1 MAALLNIDDMK
12 LSFLL
17 GALNDRPRLK
27 RNTSERVRKNRQQAH
42 LFCHRFSVLGGTV
55 TVCPL
60 LLVLLVLPPY
70 FKLTAVC

>member
-1 MAALLNIDDMK
+1 LF

-27 RNTSERVRKNRQQAH
+27 RNTSERVRKNCQQAY
-42 LFCHRFSVLGGTV
+42 LFFALAM
-55 TVCPL
+55 CPL